1 MNTPSDNFTSHFKIE
16 RDALKNFVSLLEN
29 EQENLLGD
37 DTERLLPLVENK
49 TKAAHELNTLA
60 TSRRNGLL
68 SRGAGTAAGGIS
80 DWLRSHAAS
89 SLPLWHEIQQ
99 LAEQARLLNRSNG
112 ILIQTRLRH
121 NQQMLTALHSAANST
136 SSLYGPDGQA
146 HTPSGG
152 RTLGNV

>member
-1 MNTPSDNFTSHFKIE
+1 M
-16 RDALKNFVSLLEN
+16 SLLER
-29 EQENLLGD
+29 EQKSLLSG

-49 TKAAHELNTLA
+49 TSAAHELNALA
-60 TSRRNGLL
+60 VSRRNGLL
-68 SRGAGTAAGGIS
+68 ARGAGAEAGGIS
-80 DWLRSHAAS
+80 DWLQAHAAS

-99 LAEQARLLNRSNG
+99 LAEQARLLNRTNG

-121 NQQMLTALHSAANST
+121 NQQMLTALHGAANST
-136 SSLYGPDGQA
+136 GSLYGPDGQA